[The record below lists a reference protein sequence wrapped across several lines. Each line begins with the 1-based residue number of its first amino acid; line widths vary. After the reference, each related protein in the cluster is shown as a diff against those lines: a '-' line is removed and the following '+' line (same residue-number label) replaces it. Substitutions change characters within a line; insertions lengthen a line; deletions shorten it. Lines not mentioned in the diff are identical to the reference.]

1 MQPVPL
7 VLANVACVRGLTGDT
22 SRDCGCVRRHMR
34 RDSGSEMNFERLKK
48 SCKGISRCR
57 KHIVQN
63 TEGMTKRAKHRSHE
77 IVDDGKFDARVQVFT
92 DCGRTCEHE
101 VMELMDVPLCRG
113 DDVMAGR
120 SINSLRSGCIGLKGL
135 REPLKDCGQ
144 TCKHELT

>member
-1 MQPVPL
+1 M
-7 VLANVACVRGLTGDT
+7 
-22 SRDCGCVRRHMR
+22 
-34 RDSGSEMNFERLKK
+34 SEK
-48 SCKGISRCR
+48 
-57 KHIVQN
+57 
-63 TEGMTKRAKHRSHE
+63 TKRTKHRSHE
-77 IVDDGKFDARVQVFT
+77 IVDDGIFDAHVQVFT

-101 VMELMDVPLCRG
+101 VMELMGIPLCRG

>member
-1 MQPVPL
+1 M
-7 VLANVACVRGLTGDT
+7 
-22 SRDCGCVRRHMR
+22 
-34 RDSGSEMNFERLKK
+34 SEKN
-48 SCKGISRCR
+48 
-57 KHIVQN
+57 IVQN
-63 TEGMTKRAKHRSHE
+63 TEGMTKRTKHRSHE
-77 IVDDGKFDARVQVFT
+77 IVDDGIFDARVQLFT

>member
-34 RDSGSEMNFERLKK
+34 RDSGSEMNFEQLKNWQLYFK
-48 SCKGISRCR
+48 MSEK
-57 KHIVQN
+57 
-63 TEGMTKRAKHRSHE
+63 THE

-92 DCGRTCEHE
+92 DCGRTREHE

-144 TCKHELT
+144 TCN